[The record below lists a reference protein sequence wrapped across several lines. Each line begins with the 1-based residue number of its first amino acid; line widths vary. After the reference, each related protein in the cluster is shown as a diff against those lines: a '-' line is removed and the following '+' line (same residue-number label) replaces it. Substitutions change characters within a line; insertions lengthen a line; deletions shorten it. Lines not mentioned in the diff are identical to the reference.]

1 MDRQEFSRLRQRF
14 NNYVDSFRD
23 VDAKLHPMME
33 LKLQHS
39 LRVADEARGIASD
52 LGWAESEVI
61 LAEAV
66 GLFHDVGRFLQYQKY
81 QTYYDPKSV
90 NHGCLGFQILTD
102 SDWLNTVTGAE
113 KTIVLESVRLHNVH
127 SLPADLPAELKKFV
141 DLVRD
146 ADKLDIY
153 HVVNSAF
160 DKQDLKENPG
170 IMWNMPRDFSPD
182 SIILKDLR
190 ARRQA
195 SYLDVKSQADFCL
208 LQLCWIYDLNYQPAL
223 RRIHERNIV
232 DRLAGRLPENDLL
245 AQAIS
250 ELKDFVKNSVVAGNG
265 S

>member
-1 MDRQEFSRLRQRF
+1 MNRQEFSRLRQIF
-14 NNYVDSFRD
+14 NNYVDTFRD

-39 LRVADEARGIASD
+39 LRVADEARGISTD
-52 LGWAESEVI
+52 LGWAEIDVV
-61 LAEAV
+61 LAEAI
-66 GLFHDVGRFLQYQKY
+66 GLLHDVGRFMQYQKY

-90 NHGCLGFQILTD
+90 DHGCLGSQILRD
-102 SDWLNTVTGAE
+102 ADWLDCAGDDE
-113 KTIVLESVRLHNVH
+113 KKIILESVRLHNVH
-127 SLPADLPAELKKFV
+127 NLPPDLPGYLKKFV

-160 DKQDLKENPG
+160 EKDSLKENPG
-170 IMWNMPRDFSPD
+170 IMWNMPKDFSPD
-182 SIILKDLR
+182 SIILQNLR
-190 ARRQA
+190 NRSQA

-208 LQLCWIYDLNYQPAL
+208 LQLCWIYDLNYQPAI

-232 DRLAGRLPENDLL
+232 EKLAGRLPENEVL
-245 AQAIS
+245 AKAIS
-250 ELKDFVKNSVVAGNG
+250 ELKDYVKSSAFDRNG

>member
-1 MDRQEFSRLRQRF
+1 MNRQEFSLLRQHF

-23 VDAKLHPMME
+23 VDTKLHPMME

-39 LRVADEARGIASD
+39 LRVADEARGIATD

-61 LAEAV
+61 LAEAI

-102 SDWLNTVTGAE
+102 SDWLNPVTADE

-127 SLPADLPAELKKFV
+127 SLPADLSAELKKFV

-245 AQAIS
+245 AQAVS
-250 ELKDFVKNSVVAGNG
+250 ELKDFVKNSVAVGNG

>member
-1 MDRQEFSRLRQRF
+1 MNRQEFSRLRQRF
-14 NNYVDSFRD
+14 SSYVDTFRD

-39 LRVADEARGIASD
+39 LRVADEARGIATD
-52 LGWAESEVI
+52 LGWTEAELA
-61 LAEAV
+61 LAETI

-90 NHGCLGFQILTD
+90 DHGCLGFQILRD
-102 SDWLNTVTGAE
+102 SDWLDRLSDDE
-113 KTIVLESVRLHNVH
+113 KQVVLESVRLHNVY
-127 SLPADLPAELKKFV
+127 SLPSDLPAALKRFV

-160 DKQDLKENPG
+160 DKDNLKENPG

-182 SIILKDLR
+182 SIILEDLR
-190 ARRQA
+190 NRRQA
-195 SYLDVKSQADFCL
+195 SYRDVKSQADFCL
-208 LQLCWIYDLNYQPAL
+208 LQLCWIYDLNYQPAI

-232 DRLAGRLPENDLL
+232 EKLAGRLPENDVL
-245 AQAIS
+245 AEAVSRLQAY
-250 ELKDFVKNSVVAGNG
+250 VKNSGAGGNG

>member
-1 MDRQEFSRLRQRF
+1 MNRQEFSLLRQHF

-23 VDAKLHPMME
+23 VDTKLHPMME

-39 LRVADEARGIASD
+39 LRVADEARGIATD
-52 LGWAESEVI
+52 LDWAESEVI
-61 LAEAV
+61 LAEAI

-102 SDWLNTVTGAE
+102 SDWLNPVTADE

-127 SLPADLPAELKKFV
+127 SLPADLSAELKKFV

-195 SYLDVKSQADFCL
+195 SYLDVKSQADCCL

-245 AQAIS
+245 AQAVS
-250 ELKDFVKNSVVAGNG
+250 ELKDFVKNSVAVGNG

>member
-1 MDRQEFSRLRQRF
+1 MNRQEFSRLRQYF
-14 NNYVDSFRD
+14 NSYVDSFRD

-39 LRVADEARGIASD
+39 LRVADEARGIATD
-52 LGWAESEVI
+52 LGWAESEVV
-61 LAEAV
+61 LAETV

-90 NHGCLGFQILTD
+90 NHGCLGFQILRD
-102 SDWLNTVTGAE
+102 SDWLNLAAADE
-113 KTIVLESVRLHNVH
+113 KTIILESVRLHNVH
-127 SLPADLPAELKKFV
+127 SLPVDLSAELKKFV

-160 DKQDLKENPG
+160 DKDNLKDNPG

-190 ARRQA
+190 DHRQA

-208 LQLCWIYDLNYQPAL
+208 LQLCWIYDLNYQPAI

-232 DRLAGRLPENDLL
+232 EKLAGRLPENEVLTR
-245 AQAIS
+245 AIC
-250 ELKDFVKNSVVAGNG
+250 ELKDFVKNAAAGNG

>member
-1 MDRQEFSRLRQRF
+1 MTRQEFARLRERF
-14 NNYVDSFRD
+14 NTYVDTFRD

-39 LRVADEARGIASD
+39 LRVADEARGIATD
-52 LGWAESEVI
+52 LGWTESEVI
-61 LAEAV
+61 LAETT

-90 NHGCLGFQILTD
+90 NHGCLGFQILRD
-102 SDWLNTVTGAE
+102 SDWLNQSGNDE
-113 KTIVLESVRLHNVH
+113 KTIILESVRLHNVH
-127 SLPADLPAELKKFV
+127 SLPADLSEDLKRFV
-141 DLVRD
+141 NLVRD

-160 DKQDLKENPG
+160 DKDNLKDNPG

-182 SIILKDLR
+182 SVILQDLR
-190 ARRQA
+190 HRRQA

-232 DRLAGRLPENDLL
+232 DRLAGRLPENEVL
-245 AQAIS
+245 AQVIR
-250 ELKDFVKNSVVAGNG
+250 ELKDFVKNSAAAGNEA
-265 S
+265 

>member
-1 MDRQEFSRLRQRF
+1 MNSHEFLLLRQHF
-14 NNYVDSFRD
+14 NSYVDTFRSAD
-23 VDAKLHPMME
+23 SSLHPMME

-39 LRVADEARGIASD
+39 LRVADEARGIATELEWSE
-52 LGWAESEVI
+52 AEIV
-61 LAEAV
+61 LAEAI
-66 GLFHDVGRFLQYQKY
+66 GLFHDVGRFPQYQKY

-90 NHGCLGFQILTD
+90 NHGCLGFQILRD
-102 SDWLNTVTGAE
+102 SDWLNLAADDE
-113 KTIVLESVRLHNVH
+113 KTLILESVRLHNVH
-127 SLPADLPAELKKFV
+127 SLPADLPAELKRFV

-160 DKQDLKENPG
+160 DKDNLKDNPG

-190 ARRQA
+190 NRRQA

-208 LQLCWIYDLNYQPAL
+208 LQLCWIYDFNYQPAI
-223 RRIHERNIV
+223 RRIYERKII
-232 DRLAGRLPENDLL
+232 DRLAGRLPENETL
-245 AQAIS
+245 AEAIS
-250 ELKDFVKNSVVAGNG
+250 ELKDFVKNSALAGNG

>member
-1 MDRQEFSRLRQRF
+1 MNRQEFARLRQCF

-39 LRVADEARGIASD
+39 LRVADEARGIATD
-52 LGWAESEVI
+52 LAWSEAEVV
-61 LAEAV
+61 LAETI
-66 GLFHDVGRFLQYQKY
+66 GLLHDVGRFLQYQKY

-90 NHGCLGFQILTD
+90 NHGCLGSQILRD
-102 SDWLNTVTGAE
+102 ADWLNQAADEE
-113 KTIVLESVRLHNVH
+113 KTIILESVRLHNAH
-127 SLPADLPAELKKFV
+127 NLPADLSVELKKFAY
-141 DLVRD
+141 LVRD

-153 HVVNSAF
+153 HVVDSAF
-160 DKQDLKENPG
+160 DKDNLKENPG
-170 IMWNMPRDFSPD
+170 IMWNMPQDFSPD

-208 LQLCWIYDLNYQPAL
+208 LQLCWIYDLNYQPAI
-223 RRIHERNIV
+223 RRIYERNII
-232 DRLAGRLPENDLL
+232 DKLAGRLPENDVLT
-245 AQAIS
+245 QAIS
-250 ELKDFVKNSVVAGNG
+250 ELKDFVKNSAAGNG